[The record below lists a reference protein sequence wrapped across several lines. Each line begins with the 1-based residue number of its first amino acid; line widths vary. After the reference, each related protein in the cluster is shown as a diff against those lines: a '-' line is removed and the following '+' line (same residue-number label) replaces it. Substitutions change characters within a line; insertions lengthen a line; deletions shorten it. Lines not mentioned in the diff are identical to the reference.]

1 MIANNALQ
9 KKINQAE
16 FDPHSPIPLYHQVYL
31 FFRKLIVDGIIK
43 PGEMLPPE
51 MELVQSL
58 EVGRQTLRQAL
69 SKLVAEGLMERFSG
83 RGTFVRDTHPKRD
96 FYLDRSFSQ
105 EMAEQGKKTTSKI
118 LFQALGSVNKDA
130 PESLHVKMGAPCFYL
145 TRLRYGD
152 DVPIGLQE
160 AVILTEY
167 CPGIERHNFYNDS
180 LFRVLSEVYKL
191 EISEIYHIVNAVRA
205 TKELAG
211 FLEVEIGSPLLL
223 EKSVTFLANGDP
235 IEATSS
241 YFRADQHQYSARI
254 KYMGS
259 KKAAV

>member
-1 MIANNALQ
+1 MNANNTLQ
-9 KKINQAE
+9 NEIDQAQ

-31 FFRKLIVDGIIK
+31 FFRRLIIDGIIK
-43 PGEMLPPE
+43 SGEMLPPE

-58 EVGRQTLRQAL
+58 DIGRQTLRQAL
-69 SKLVAEGLMERFSG
+69 SKLVSEGLMERFSG
-83 RGTFVRDTHPKRD
+83 RGTFVRDIHPKRD

-118 LFQALGSVNKDA
+118 LYQAMGMVDKDA
-130 PESLHVKMGAPCFYL
+130 PKSLQVKKGAPCYYL

-152 DVPIGLQE
+152 DIPIGLQE

-167 CPGIERHNFYNDS
+167 CPGLERHNFASDS

-191 EISEIYHIVNAVRA
+191 EIAEIYHIVNAVNA
-205 TKELAG
+205 TEDLAG

-241 YFRADQHQYSARI
+241 YFRADQHQYSARL

-259 KKAAV
+259 K